1 MDEKNEIVV
10 DFNKDYHPKP
20 SYEGYTTSSTYT
32 PMRDGVKIAIDIYLP
47 EGLPPDKKVS
57 AVLMQTRYWR
67 AMQLRK
73 PFKYLIKSL
82 NKKDYIK
89 AFTNY
94 GYAVLSVDVRGS
106 GASFGYRISPWSED
120 EVKDDKEIGY
130 VTSGTM
136 SPTFKKG
143 IGMAFVK
150 IEEAKEGNEIH
161 IKIRKKLYR
170 AKVVK
175 RPFYEFRG

>member
-1 MDEKNEIVV
+1 MDEKNEIIV
-10 DFNKDYHPKP
+10 DFNKDFRPKP
-20 SYEGYTTSSTYT
+20 SYEGYSTSSTYI

-47 EGLPPDKKVS
+47 EGLPSDKKLS

-120 EVKDDKEIGY
+120 
-130 VTSGTM
+130 
-136 SPTFKKG
+136 
-143 IGMAFVK
+143 
-150 IEEAKEGNEIH
+150 
-161 IKIRKKLYR
+161 
-170 AKVVK
+170 
-175 RPFYEFRG
+175 